1 MKIIIDTNIWI
12 SFFISKSFNKLREIL
27 LNNSIEI
34 IFSVELSEEIKSVIN
49 REKFKKVINKEI
61 VDEILNLIILRCRFY
76 NIQQSVD
83 LCRDKNDNFLLE
95 LANISKA
102 DYLITGDY
110 DLLDMCRYRGTEIIK
125 WKNFIEKLFL

>member
-49 REKFKKVINKEI
+49 REKFKKEINKEN
-61 VDEILNLIILRCRFY
+61 VDEILNQII
-76 NIQQSVD
+76 
-83 LCRDKNDNFLLE
+83 
-95 LANISKA
+95 
-102 DYLITGDY
+102 
-110 DLLDMCRYRGTEIIK
+110 
-125 WKNFIEKLFL
+125 